1 MIDTLVLIDDTR
13 TTIYHDIICD
23 VTPES
28 RQKIRQKQIERDPTT
43 LLRSTICFWL
53 LAFTL
58 FLACPL
64 SGLFCRHFVVHQ
76 LDTSSCYGLTV
87 PLANSNPI
95 PSQLGLLPE
104 RMFVFDSFIN
114 FSSCCLLLLSRCEVH
129 YLIYRC
135 YWRSR
140 ALFLVQYH
148 VVVEREVVDVVYT
161 I

>member
-23 VTPES
+23 VTTES
-28 RQKIRQKQIERDPTT
+28 RQKIRQKQIEREPTT

-76 LDTSSCYGLTV
+76 LDTSSCYGPTV
-87 PLANSNPI
+87 PPANSDPV

-104 RMFVFDSFIN
+104 RMFVFVSFIIFHLVTWYSLEGTKYSTWYIVVIN
-114 FSSCCLLLLSRCEVH
+114 CDGQPDELPVH
-129 YLIYRC
+129 HC
-135 YWRSR
+135 
-140 ALFLVQYH
+140 
-148 VVVEREVVDVVYT
+148 
-161 I
+161 

>member
-58 FLACPL
+58 LWLVPCLAFFVVILL
-64 SGLFCRHFVVHQ
+64 SISWTYHFVM
-76 LDTSSCYGLTV
+76 D
-87 PLANSNPI
+87 
-95 PSQLGLLPE
+95 
-104 RMFVFDSFIN
+104 
-114 FSSCCLLLLSRCEVH
+114 
-129 YLIYRC
+129 
-135 YWRSR
+135 
-140 ALFLVQYH
+140 
-148 VVVEREVVDVVYT
+148 
-161 I
+161 